1 MIESSGLVI
10 IKNNKI
16 LLAHPTRQKWY
27 GSFTFP
33 KGKIDKNENK
43 IDTAIRE
50 TKEEVGVFIDR
61 SLINNNEYVIEY
73 RTKKGYLYKKVFYFI
88 VKLNDDYKINIKVD
102 GVEINWA
109 DFLNKEEAE
118 KRVFWRFKEILDYI
132 D

>member
-43 IDTAIRE
+43 LDAAIRE
-50 TKEEVGVFIDR
+50 TKEEVGVHIDKE
-61 SLINNNEYVIEY
+61 LINKNEYLIEY
-73 RTKKGYLYKKVFYFI
+73 RTKKGYLYKKVYYFI
-88 VKLNDDYKINIKVD
+88 VNLNNSYEVDIKVD

-109 DFLNKEEAE
+109 EFLNKDEIE
-118 KRVFWRFKEILDYI
+118 KRIFWRFKEIINYI